1 VKQIWPLALA
11 RIPLKYREIFYR
23 FESQRKPMDNHEIV
37 LALGSGGAAGLA
49 HIGVLRALDERGFRV
64 RAVAGT
70 SIGAEIGAFLAAG
83 MTLDEMEKLATAFDW
98 KQTLQLFMP
107 DLPTGGLVSGEKI
120 MDFLERG
127 LGASRIE
134 ELQTGFVAVAAD
146 LDSGEQVIID
156 SGSLVDAV
164 RASISIPAIIAP
176 HKFDHRTLVDGG
188 VVNPVP
194 FDVAR
199 RRFGGP
205 VVAVA
210 VHAGARKNH
219 PPAISAR
226 SRQWLARG
234 RRLLNQPWMSRAP
247 ALRVWLEAYLADQDG
262 GKSRAAQQWTA
273 RRVLDRALLI
283 SQAEL
288 VRLRAEVAPPDIVL
302 APDVGD
308 IGVLEFY
315 RGKEAIA
322 AGRRVV
328 EENLERL
335 ERLA

>member
-1 VKQIWPLALA
+1 MSK
-11 RIPLKYREIFYR
+11 R
-23 FESQRKPMDNHEIV
+23 EIV

-49 HIGVLRALDERGFRV
+49 HIGVLRALDDHGFRV

-70 SIGAEIGAFLAAG
+70 SVGAEIGAFLAAG
-83 MTLDEMEKLATAFDW
+83 MSLDEIEKLATAFDW

-134 ELQTGFVAVAAD
+134 ELNIGYVAVAAD

-156 SGSLVDAV
+156 KGSLVDAV

-210 VHAGARKNH
+210 VHAGARRNH
-219 PPAISAR
+219 VPVPAPS
-226 SRQWLARG
+226 SRQWLIRG
-234 RRLLNQPWMSRAP
+234 RQLLNQPWIAHAP
-247 ALRVWLEAYLADQDG
+247 ALRAWLDAYLAKQDD
-262 GKSRAAQQWTA
+262 GKGRTAQQWTA
-273 RRVLDRALLI
+273 RRVLDRALMI

-288 VRLRAEVAPPDIVL
+288 VRLRAELVAPDIVL
-302 APDVGD
+302 APDVGE

-328 EENLERL
+328 EENLEEL
-335 ERLA
+335 ERLS